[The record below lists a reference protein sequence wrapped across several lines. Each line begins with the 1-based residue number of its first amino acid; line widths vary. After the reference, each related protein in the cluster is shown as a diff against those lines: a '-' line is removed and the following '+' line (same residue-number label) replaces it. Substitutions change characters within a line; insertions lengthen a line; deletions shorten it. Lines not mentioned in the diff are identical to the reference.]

1 MRKAGEGDEPKDE
14 EKEKIPPPPPAPVAP
29 TPATDHNPDVP
40 SPNTE
45 NRLLKGTISALKQQE
60 MAMFFKLEDKVR
72 DLDAA
77 RTKLM
82 QLKKLSQRQESDKLL
97 KRLRGRYTDSDGDDY
112 GDEEGDGEAQSRSS
126 QIVAK
131 ERKNAAILSRML
143 NEAKKSAEEA
153 NIKVVRTDH
162 HNQELRFD

>member
-1 MRKAGEGDEPKDE
+1 
-14 EKEKIPPPPPAPVAP
+14 
-29 TPATDHNPDVP
+29 
-40 SPNTE
+40 
-45 NRLLKGTISALKQQE
+45 
-60 MAMFFKLEDKVR
+60 MFFKLEDKVR

-82 QLKKLSQRQESDKLL
+82 QLKSSVRDRRATSY
-97 KRLRGRYTDSDGDDY
+97 LRDHGRYTDSDGDDY

-131 ERKNAAILSRML
+131 ERKNAAILSRTL
-143 NEAKKSAEEA
+143 NEAKKSVEEA

-162 HNQELRFD
+162 HNQELKIRLESSQGLPEQERQTTKDSKELDELRAQSNEIARLTMLVERH